1 MLNLARGVVERGYAM
16 YLVLAR
22 AEGLFLSGVPDSVRV
37 VDLEASR
44 VLMSLPALVRYL
56 RRELPLAMLA
66 VLKYANVVAL
76 WARCLAGTN
85 LRLVVSERNT
95 LSRATQHALSQRARL
110 MPQLIRRFYPW
121 ADGIVAV
128 SKGVADDLA
137 RVTGIPREHIR
148 VIYNP
153 IVTPE
158 LREKANAPLNHP
170 WFNPGQP
177 PVLLAVGR

>member
-1 MLNLARGVVERGYAM
+1 MRGGGAEHSMLNLARGVVERGYAM

-22 AEGLFLSGVPDSVRV
+22 AEGLFLSGVPGSVRV

-56 RRELPLAMLA
+56 RRERPLAMLA

-76 WARCLAGTN
+76 WARRPSGTN

-110 MPQLIRRFYPW
+110 MPQLIRRFYSAGRW
-121 ADGIVAV
+121 HSGG
-128 SKGVADDLA
+128 SQRSG
-137 RVTGIPREHIR
+137 RR
-148 VIYNP
+148 
-153 IVTPE
+153 
-158 LREKANAPLNHP
+158 
-170 WFNPGQP
+170 PGP
-177 PVLLAVGR
+177 CGRHSAGAYSGHL